1 MSKAAFKGMTQS
13 GCHRAAFALVFD
25 EADDLDTLRGRVQ
38 RRDRRARR
46 LIAPVID
53 DKHFQSMD
61 REGSDDRPQRGVMIS
76 ARDDSAELGLHALTE
91 RIQPRPEALDR
102 LGSGAYGYPSCRNTW
117 HWRLRA

>member
-25 EADDLDTLRGRVQ
+25 EADDLDTLRRRVQ

-46 LIAPVID
+46 LVAPVID
-53 DKHFQSMD
+53 DKHFQSMGP
-61 REGSDDRPQRGVMIS
+61 EGSDDRPQRGAMIS
-76 ARDDSAELGLHALTE
+76 ARDDCAKLGFRALTE

-102 LGSGAYGYPSCRNTW
+102 LGSRTYGYPSCKNTW
-117 HWRLRA
+117 HWRLRS